1 MKIKQNGYIALMTV
15 LIVMAVVL
23 TTSTTA
29 VLLAIGEAQSGLS
42 LFKGEDTITF
52 VQGCVEDVML
62 KIRSNSTYSGTSIT
76 RPEGTCTI
84 TYTATNPNWNI
95 LVSTNSTTYKRQIR
109 VLFTQ
114 GASGLTLTSWK
125 EE

>member
-1 MKIKQNGYIALMTV
+1 MTV